1 MDSSKQLI
9 KQGKI
14 LADYHYTNEHGNEEF
29 YLVIECDYIRF
40 NRAIFGKIDGE
51 TKPETNKMADVEV
64 EKLVT
69 DFKESWSLELMR
81 ITNQEQE
88 EPGFLGAYQVQLKK
102 PVTSVTGDNTPTTKT
117 IGVVWDPA
125 MGNFLFDPT
134 QK

>member
-29 YLVIECDYIRF
+29 YLVIECDYIRTRPPQEQKNWSECANRF

-88 EPGFLGAYQVQLKK
+88 EPGFLGAYQ
-102 PVTSVTGDNTPTTKT
+102 
-117 IGVVWDPA
+117 
-125 MGNFLFDPT
+125 
-134 QK
+134 